1 MNNQNIINLLDPTT
15 AQMAATKNYVDTQS
29 GSGISLAT
37 GKANFYTLDGTNS
50 VLPSASLNMN
60 S

>member
-1 MNNQNIINLLDPTT
+1 
-15 AQMAATKNYVDTQS
+15 MAATKNYVDTQA

-37 GKANFYTLDGTNS
+37 GKANFYTLDGTNT